1 MKETIME
8 YRLELVLIPVSDVDR
23 AKAFYAGQAGF
34 DLQVDVPIGE
44 GMRVVQLTPPGSGC
58 SIGFGTGLGVTAEPG
73 SFKGLHLIVSD
84 IVAAR
89 DELSGRGVKVEE
101 IRHMVDGEWRSG
113 PHPDRSD
120 YNSFAEFS
128 DPDGNGWL
136 LQEVKTDWRAAAAAA
151 PAKG

>member
-1 MKETIME
+1 MREKIME

-23 AKAFYAGQAGF
+23 AKAFYTEQAGF
-34 DLQVDVPIGE
+34 DLLVDVPMGE
-44 GMRVVQLTPPGSGC
+44 KMRVVQLTPHGSGC
-58 SIGFGTGLGVTAEPG
+58 SIGFGVGLGVTAEPG

-89 DELSGRGVKVEE
+89 AELIGRGVKVEE
-101 IRHMVDGEWRSG
+101 IRHIMDGQWHAG

-128 DPDGNGWL
+128 DPDGNSWL
-136 LQEVKTDWRAAAAAA
+136 LQEVKTDWRAAAANS
-151 PAKG
+151 